1 MAYCVNLDIPLCFL
15 EYLKF
20 GLHSIAPRFSLKQAV
35 ADLHD
40 GVMVTVNSKTLF

>member
-20 GLHSIAPRFSLKQAV
+20 GVHSIAPRFSLKQAV
-35 ADLHD
+35 ADD